1 MTAPAAAQSR
11 LGGRLIASVLF
22 GVVALVGFGMYADMR
37 ELVVTV
43 SGFDPLLAVAALAL
57 AAGNYAIRFVRWHFY
72 LRRIGVDGVTRTR
85 SLGIFLSGL
94 SMSVTPGKLGELLKS
109 LLLKTGYGVPVS
121 RSAPIVFAERATDLI
136 ALLLL
141 CAVGVASTRYGLE
154 VVVGSTVVVVGGIAL
169 VLFRPVGERLVGA
182 TRHVP
187 GLKRFTPRLLHAYE
201 SAVVLLSPWPLLV
214 AVGLSVAAWWLECVA
229 FHVVLV
235 GFDGAN
241 PVLGT
246 STFIY
251 AFATIA
257 GAITMLPGGLIA
269 TEGSMIALLQ
279 SVFHVTSD
287 KAVATAATLI
297 VRFCTLWFAVLV
309 GFVALALLRR
319 AMRADLPLDEGQ
331 AVRE

>member
-1 MTAPAAAQSR
+1 MGSIER
-11 LGGRLIASVLF
+11 RVLGSVIL
-22 GVVALVGFGMYADMR
+22 GVVALVGFGIYADLQ
-37 ELVVTV
+37 ELVATV

-57 AAGNYAIRFVRWHFY
+57 AAGNYGVRFVRWHYY
-72 LRRIGVDGVTRTR
+72 LRRIDVAVPPAR

-109 LLLKTGYGVPVS
+109 WLLKTSYGVPVA

-141 CAVGVASTRYGLE
+141 CAVGVASSHYGLE
-154 VVVGSTVVVVGGIAL
+154 VIVGSAVVVVGGIAL
-169 VLFRPVGERLVGA
+169 LLFRPVGERLVGA

-187 GLKRFTPRLLHAYE
+187 GLKRLTPRLLHAYE

-214 AVGLSVAAWWLECVA
+214 AVALSVFAWWLECVA

-235 GFDGAN
+235 GFEAAS
-241 PVLGT
+241 PELGT

-279 SVFHVTSD
+279 TVFLVTTD

-297 VRFCTLWFAVLV
+297 TRFCTLWFAVLV
-309 GFVALALLRR
+309 GFVALGLLRR
-319 AMRADLPLDEGQ
+319 AMRGDPPLGEVPPD
-331 AVRE
+331 ATA